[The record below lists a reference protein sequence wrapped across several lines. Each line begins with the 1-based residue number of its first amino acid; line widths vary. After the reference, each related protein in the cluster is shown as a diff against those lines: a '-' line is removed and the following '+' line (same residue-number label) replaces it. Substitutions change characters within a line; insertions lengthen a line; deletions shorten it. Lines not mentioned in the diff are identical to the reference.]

1 MNAGHGAAKA
11 HVLHKTVGEEDAKK
25 AKREAREGKEREEK
39 EKGGRGLSVVEL
51 WKPHTGPAKKIFEQT
66 ENE

>member
-1 MNAGHGAAKA
+1 M
-11 HVLHKTVGEEDAKK
+11 GEEDAKK